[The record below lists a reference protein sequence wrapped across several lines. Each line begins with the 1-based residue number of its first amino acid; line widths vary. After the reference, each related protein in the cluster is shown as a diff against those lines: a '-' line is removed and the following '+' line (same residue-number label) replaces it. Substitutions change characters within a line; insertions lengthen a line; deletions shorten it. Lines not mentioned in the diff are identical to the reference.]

1 MKSTAVDVPSY
12 IEEQPEAWRDVLQRL
27 RAACRQH
34 LRGYSEAMAYGMP
47 SYSRAGEVE
56 VGFAKQA
63 RYLSLYIVKQ
73 PVLDA
78 HRARLEG
85 LDVGKGCIRYRQP
98 HQIDW
103 AVVDDLLAE
112 TAASDAEIC

>member
-12 IEEQPEAWRDVLQRL
+12 IDEQPEAWRDALERL
-27 RAACRQH
+27 RAACRKH
-34 LRGYSEAMAYGMP
+34 LRGYSEAMVYGMP
-47 SYSRAGEVE
+47 SYSRGGQVE

-63 RYLSLYIVKQ
+63 RYLSLYVVKQ

-78 HRARLEG
+78 NRRRLEG

-103 AVVDDLLAE
+103 AVVNDLLAE

>member
-1 MKSTAVDVPSY
+1 MKSTAVDVASY
-12 IEEQPEAWRDVLQRL
+12 IDEQPEAWRDALARL
-27 RAACRQH
+27 RAACRDQLH
-34 LRGYSEAMAYGMP
+34 GYSEAMVYGMP
-47 SYSRAGEVE
+47 SYSREGQVE

-63 RYLSLYIVKQ
+63 RYLSLYVLQQ

-78 HRARLEG
+78 NRRRLEG

-103 AVVDDLLAE
+103 AVVNDLLAE
-112 TAASDAEIC
+112 TAAGDAEIC